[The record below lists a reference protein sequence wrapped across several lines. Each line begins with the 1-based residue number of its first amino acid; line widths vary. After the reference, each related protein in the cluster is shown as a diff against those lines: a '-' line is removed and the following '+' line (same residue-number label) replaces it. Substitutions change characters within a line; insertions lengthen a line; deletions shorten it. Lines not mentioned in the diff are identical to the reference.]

1 MRDPAD
7 QATAEIP
14 GVKPAPAPRQPRP
27 KKYATPAAKQA
38 AYRVRKGVTAITVM
52 LPNEV
57 ATEFAAWLE
66 SKGKKPSAVITHLI
80 KTQLLRK
87 R

>member
-1 MRDPAD
+1 MRDD
-7 QATAEIP
+7 KDVITAEIP
-14 GVKPAPAPRQPRP
+14 GLKPVKVRQPRP
-27 KKYATPAAKQA
+27 KKYATEAEKQA
-38 AYRVRKGVTAITVM
+38 AYRARKGVTAVTVQ

-57 ATEFAAWLE
+57 AVDFAAWLV